1 MDITLATF
9 QSNAKNKDSE
19 KDELKYAV
27 KVTDTDKI
35 EDVEIHTSNLT
46 KTEISLLTCI
56 NQVLLQEKL
65 WYLTEGNIRSN
76 DLKGSL
82 EGKNTKDLVR
92 KKEKKEAYGEIRRED
107 KPKGKVRDTIN
118 KLTMS

>member
-118 KLTMS
+118 KFTMS

>member
-1 MDITLATF
+1 LDITLATF

-19 KDELKYAV
+19 KDELKLAV
-27 KVTDTDKI
+27 KGTDTDKI

-65 WYLTEGNIRSN
+65 WVLN
-76 DLKGSL
+76 
-82 EGKNTKDLVR
+82 
-92 KKEKKEAYGEIRRED
+92 
-107 KPKGKVRDTIN
+107 
-118 KLTMS
+118 

>member
-1 MDITLATF
+1 LDITLATF
-9 QSNAKNKDSE
+9 QSHAKNKDSE
-19 KDELKYAV
+19 KDALKYAV
-27 KVTDTDKI
+27 KVPDTEKI

-56 NQVLLQEKL
+56 NQVLFRRSYG
-65 WYLTEGNIRSN
+65 YLTEGNIRSN
-76 DLKGSL
+76 VLKGSL
-82 EGKNTKDLVR
+82 EGKNNRDLVR
-92 KKEKKEAYGEIRRED
+92 KREKKEVYVEIRRED

>member
-1 MDITLATF
+1 LDITLATF

-46 KTEISLLTCI
+46 KTEI
-56 NQVLLQEKL
+56 
-65 WYLTEGNIRSN
+65 
-76 DLKGSL
+76 
-82 EGKNTKDLVR
+82 
-92 KKEKKEAYGEIRRED
+92 
-107 KPKGKVRDTIN
+107 
-118 KLTMS
+118 